1 MLNRTYP
8 LLIAL
13 LILSAVPHVRVA
25 EAETMNEAETLEAE
39 AESMDDENKA
49 DSQMMDID
57 DVMPV
62 AGYHKG
68 KFVLH
73 KFVLRSDSDR
83 FAISLHG
90 RMQFRYGGF
99 NSILTENNK
108 DFVDYAEYNPSI
120 RPVRFGIKGHL
131 WSDRLTFMFEVDT
144 YQASTAIVESHASW
158 QLKKNMFL
166 QFGLFKQY
174 FSRQRITSSSKQA
187 FTDLAHV
194 NSFFDAGYA
203 WGLTLRNDVKHSPFE
218 WAVGLFNPTGTS
230 TEISIPPFFSQNTS
244 NSTVS
249 FVGRIG
255 TGNRSMK
262 RYSEADLEGGS
273 LRWAANVG
281 VILDYFG
288 SSPTLSNDN
297 NEETSEETPEE
308 SIEDDSDIALEETE
322 PDGFRTRGTLDYIVK
337 ANGFS
342 STGGVF
348 FGTQDTGSQALSSD
362 EDIFP
367 ISTNPLPF
375 SPLPFS
381 FDHRFEQAYGVHA
394 QINYLT
400 RSGKNNLH
408 HGPMARAEYLNAT
421 YNHPSD
427 PTLAY
432 TRVSAGY
439 SVYPFADHR
448 IKLQFQGFWHETE
461 ISSAVTDPTL
471 TISQKGALAQ
481 LQLGF

>member
-1 MLNRTYP
+1 
-8 LLIAL
+8 
-13 LILSAVPHVRVA
+13 
-25 EAETMNEAETLEAE
+25 
-39 AESMDDENKA
+39 MDDENKA
-49 DSQMMDID
+49 ESQDID
-57 DVMPV
+57 DMMPV
-62 AGYHKG
+62 VGYHKG
-68 KFVLH
+68 KFVLQ

-90 RMQFRYGGF
+90 RMQFRYGGV
-99 NSILTENNK
+99 NSTLTENNK
-108 DFVDYAEYNPSI
+108 DFVDYTEYNPSI

-144 YQASTAIVESHASW
+144 YQASAAIVESHASW
-158 QLKKNMFL
+158 QLKKNIFL
-166 QFGLFKQY
+166 QFGSFKQY

-218 WAVGLFNPTGTS
+218 WAVGLFNPTGNS
-230 TEISIPPFFSQNTS
+230 TEISIPPFFSQDTS

-281 VILDYFG
+281 VVIDYFG

-297 NEETSEETPEE
+297 NEETPEETETPEE
-308 SIEDDSDIALEETE
+308 SIEDDSDIALEETG

-348 FGTQDTGSQALSSD
+348 FGTQDTGSQALNSD

-367 ISTNPLPF
+367 IATLPF

-394 QINYLT
+394 QINYLM
-400 RSGKNNLH
+400 RSGKDNLH

-427 PTLAY
+427 PTLTY

-448 IKLQFQGFWHETE
+448 IKLQFQGFWHESE
-461 ISSAVTDPTL
+461 ISSAMIDSEL
-471 TISQKGALAQ
+471 TVSQMGALAQ